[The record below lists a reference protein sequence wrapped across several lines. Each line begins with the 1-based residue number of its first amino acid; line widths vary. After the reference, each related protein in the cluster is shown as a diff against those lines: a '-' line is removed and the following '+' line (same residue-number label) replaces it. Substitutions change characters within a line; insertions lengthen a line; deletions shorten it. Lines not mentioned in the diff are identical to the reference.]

1 MRYTFL
7 IGCIALIAG
16 CTAKGDKASD
26 SNAVDTTAA
35 AKEMSPYIAGIWN
48 VEVRPEGKDSVATTY
63 LLNTTDPETWLFAFP
78 NGKPIQMKVTGLKG
92 DTVLSE
98 TDWFDSS
105 VRPGLKARSSARTW
119 MLDTMLVGKILV
131 HYQTSG
137 PDTTRLFDTRATRKR
152 D

>member
-7 IGCIALIAG
+7 VGCVALLAS
-16 CTAKGDKASD
+16 CTAKGENGSD
-26 SNAVDTTAA
+26 TSAADTTVAA
-35 AKEMSPYIAGIWN
+35 PEMSPYIAGIWN

-63 LLNTTDPETWLFAFP
+63 LLNTTDSETWLFAFP
-78 NGKPIQMKVTGLKG
+78 NGKPVQMKVTGLKG

-105 VRPGLKARSSARTW
+105 VRQGLKAKSSSRTW
-119 MLDTMLVGKILV
+119 MQDTMLVGKTTV

-137 PDTTRLFDTRATRKR
+137 PDTMRIFDTRATRKR